1 MIIAISEV
9 SVVHCYVLLLTLE
22 LVFSLIA
29 WILSVG
35 VRLEQIGHL
44 IRYIGKSIFFCNRVL
59 NAGSKFEAMNYAGG
73 FRCIWELSR
82 S

>member
-9 SVVHCYVLLLTLE
+9 SVVYCYVLLLTVE
-22 LVFSLIA
+22 LVFSPIA

-44 IRYIGKSIFFCNRVL
+44 IRYIG
-59 NAGSKFEAMNYAGG
+59 
-73 FRCIWELSR
+73 
-82 S
+82 